1 MKKSSLLFSALWVGS
16 FFISSTVLMSQ
27 TVDVSGACMTG
38 TITLTQ
44 GAMVNGKVSYSGTG
58 TVAGFPNV
66 AVSVQWIGAPDNV
79 WALQFDGQP
88 YFSNANQGALPIPTT
103 TQSWVNDDPGNCPN
117 TTAMSLTGSGTL
129 PVELAYLNA
138 QLSNHK
144 TALTWRTESE
154 NNNKGFEIQRSADG
168 KVWDYLGFIN
178 GVGTSLTAKNYQF
191 MDEKP
196 IFGINYYRLKQIDFN
211 DESVLSKVV
220 SVTNSKNLTYQIS
233 PNPTKGLFTVN
244 APKVDNSA
252 PLSITV
258 FDLLGRKVLTE
269 TTQANETALDLS
281 AFSAGA
287 YIVEILYDNQVYREK
302 LIKQ

>member
-27 TVDVSGACMTG
+27 TVEVAGACMTG

-44 GAMVNGKVSYSGTG
+44 DVMVNGKVSYSGTG
-58 TVAGFPNV
+58 TVASLPNTP
-66 AVSVQWIGAPDNV
+66 VSVQWIGAPDNV
-79 WALQFDGQP
+79 WVLQFDGQP
-88 YFSNANQGALPIPTT
+88 YFSNANQGSLPIPTT
-103 TQSWVNDDPGNCPN
+103 IQSWVNEDPVNCPS
-117 TTAMSLTGSGTL
+117 TPAMSLTGSGTL
-129 PVELAYLNA
+129 PVKLTYLNA

-154 NNNKGFEIQRSADG
+154 NNNKGFEIQRSSDG
-168 KVWDYLGFIN
+168 KVWDYLGFVN
-178 GVGTSLTAKNYQF
+178 GVGTSTTTKNYQF

-196 IFGINYYRLKQIDFN
+196 LLGINYYRLKQIDFN
-211 DESVLSKVV
+211 DEFALSKVV

-233 PNPTKGLFTVN
+233 PNPTKGLFVVN
-244 APKVDNSA
+244 APKVANST

-269 TTQANETALDLS
+269 TTQGNETVLDLS
-281 AFSAGA
+281 AFSVGT
-287 YIVEILYDNQVYREK
+287 YIVEIFYDNQLYREK
-302 LIKQ
+302 LVKR